1 MISFNTLSIYC
12 IKGKIEVPRNKWSKK
27 LTKLNAY
34 DDVEWQKLCAEH
46 KLRTLRTN
54 EMDLFSEKHKCAID
68 KTIKKGEKI
77 CVNEAELA
85 KQMAATYMQHES
97 KNKP

>member
-1 MISFNTLSIYC
+1 
-12 IKGKIEVPRNKWSKK
+12 
-27 LTKLNAY
+27 
-34 DDVEWQKLCAEH
+34 
-46 KLRTLRTN
+46 
-54 EMDLFSEKHKCAID
+54 MDFFSEKHKCAID

-85 KQMAATYMQHES
+85 KQMAATYMQLES

>member
-1 MISFNTLSIYC
+1 LDIGLARDENSI
-12 IKGKIEVPRNKWSKK
+12 VPEPAIAGNWDYK
-27 LTKLNAY
+27 KLNAY

-54 EMDLFSEKHKCAID
+54 EMDLFSEKHKCAIE

-85 KQMAATYMQHES
+85 KQMAATYMQLES